1 MKKKALS
8 LILSLTLI
16 LSMACTSVFADATTD
31 KSYSF
36 DNEEDYLNFS
46 VVSGDKEDTN
56 AVFRNDAVNKS
67 YNSTKKR
74 IFGYESAVFGRSS
87 DDYSQVMR
95 IHSDADDGINITTTN
110 GNLVYTAFYDSSVNN
125 QVSCNDGRYYEASLA
140 SAGDAKLAVQ
150 LNTGTYVLND
160 LSSWKEN
167 AWNRIGIWINN
178 YTKDN
183 KYSAV
188 LYVNGVAEK
197 TISVSV
203 WRIRVRVEIPNGT
216 KDAFAAID
224 DYKAVTGAESYT
236 PSTAPEIYFNSSGVF
251 FSSGSNTL
259 YISGDMTV
267 VDIKNAASTSAVEVY
282 GDLTVPA
289 DAAGASK
296 TLYTAKSDSDTVSI
310 GDTIIVTDSSVT
322 DFVSKRYITVQSA
335 DGLKS
340 EYDFDSKDLS
350 KVTLDGNATR
360 SSDKAAGLYTK
371 SADDNSLR
379 ITAEQPSGNTS
390 DTAARLQFDRIDT
403 NKLIGNVKS
412 TVEFSVAG
420 DGDYNYIEGHLAYQ
434 LNGKTN
440 ILDFLRV
447 DNDGKVI
454 SSVGNNKGYKLA
466 KQSWI
471 RVAFTFDPSDLSYKT
486 YVNGDLVSDGTI
498 QKAEGDTF
506 SFLRL
511 SASVNRNAGGAAYL
525 YLDDIK
531 IYFGDYS
538 YDGSVGSMIQ
548 ADAKNAEIYAASSDY
563 DEFMASVNPE
573 GIGSKKLY
581 TLSNGIYTEKTDSVS
596 DGDVLVLQT
605 ADGLIKK
612 YYTVKTSKFT
622 LDPAISVTETDGK
635 VTASINGKYFKTL
648 DAADPSAVLIL
659 AIYSDNTLVSAV
671 TDTKTLSSSG
681 DVAFKAEFDGFE
693 SGMTAKA
700 FLWDSLESLTP
711 YGVTAG
717 NYPAE

>member
-16 LSMACTSVFADATTD
+16 LSMACTSVFADATLGG
-31 KSYSF
+31 SYTF
-36 DNEEDYLNFS
+36 DNKSDYLAFS
-46 VVSGDKEDTN
+46 PLGTGASIYKNVD
-56 AVFRNDAVNKS
+56 VNKS
-67 YNSTKKR
+67 LNGSKL
-74 IFGYESAVFGRSS
+74 FGYESAVFGRSS

-95 IHSDADDGINITTTN
+95 INSQNGTDATGETN
-110 GNLVYTAFYDSSVNN
+110 GTFAFYNIVSSNSNIV
-125 QVSCNDGRYYEASLA
+125 NDGRYYEMSLA
-140 SAGDAKLAVQ
+140 SCGGALWDIQLSGSTRLLLNSYTDA
-150 LNTGTYVLND
+150 
-160 LSSWKEN
+160 WKDN
-167 AWNRIGIWINN
+167 AWNRVGLWLNN
-178 YTKDN
+178 YDADGSYSTQLYINGKLCDTNTKGT
-183 KYSAV
+183 K
-188 LYVNGVAEK
+188 
-197 TISVSV
+197 
-203 WRIRVRVEIPNGT
+203 RIRLRPEIPDGT
-216 KDAFAAID
+216 KDAFVAVD
-224 DYKAVTGAESYT
+224 DFKVSATGLKSYT
-236 PSTAPEIYFNSSGVF
+236 PSTAPEINFNSSNVF

-454 SSVGNNKGYKLA
+454 SSVGNNRGYKLA